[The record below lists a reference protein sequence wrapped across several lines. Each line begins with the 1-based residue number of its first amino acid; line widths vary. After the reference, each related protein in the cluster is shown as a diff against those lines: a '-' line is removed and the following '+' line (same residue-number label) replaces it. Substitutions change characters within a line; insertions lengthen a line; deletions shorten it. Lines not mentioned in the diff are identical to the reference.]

1 MWGRCYKGCRAGQSL
16 VHKAARALSAHPGSS
31 ECVPPE
37 QRWRLNPRGQRREEL
52 GEGLPPSWGGF
63 GLRPPGGLVTEPCR
77 VLQGPSRGRASFPG
91 ACASL
96 WTLQVFILS
105 PWGARQ
111 LFPITQI
118 CIIFWKLLQ
127 VFLPVCK
134 LYVFC
139 WILKLLNASVL
150 LVLCFI
156 CRAQMTKCVQAFSYL
171 STVTRVDPAMVL
183 PKSQALF

>member
-1 MWGRCYKGCRAGQSL
+1 METQPQR
-16 VHKAARALSAHPGSS
+16 SAK
-31 ECVPPE
+31 
-37 QRWRLNPRGQRREEL
+37 RGT

-63 GLRPPGGLVTEPCR
+63 GLHPPGGLVTEPCR

-91 ACASL
+91 ACDSL
-96 WTLQVFILS
+96 WTLQVFRFLPGVPVS
-105 PWGARQ
+105 
-111 LFPITQI
+111 FSPITQI
-118 CIIFWKLLQ
+118 CIIFWKFLQ

-139 WILKLLNASVL
+139 WILKLLKASVL